1 MMEMVIRIPTITTPR
16 LLLRPFTLADL
27 HPLFDILQEPD
38 IFKYF
43 PRPVSPPLEK
53 VERIINEQLVQYEQY
68 GFGQWAVEL
77 LGKPGLIGW
86 CGLNHLP
93 ETDEDEVAYL
103 LSRSVHG
110 QGYATEGAHASLEF
124 GFGKAG
130 LRRIIALVHPENVPS
145 RRVAEKLGMT
155 LLDRKFYW
163 GMECLRFETTHL

>member
-1 MMEMVIRIPTITTPR
+1 MGMVIRIPTITTPR
-16 LLLRPFTLADL
+16 LLLRPFTLTDL

-43 PRPVSPPLEK
+43 PRPGPPPLEK
-53 VERIINEQLVQYEQY
+53 VERIINEQLVQYEKY

-77 LGKPGLIGW
+77 REKPGLIGW

-130 LRRIIALVHPENVPS
+130 LRRIIALVHPENIPS